1 MRFDIITLFPESIE
15 PYLESSIIGRAEKKK
30 LIKTK
35 VWQLRNFTK
44 NPASGAGKRR
54 KVDDR
59 AYGGG
64 PGMVISAEVVYNAVK
79 KVTKGIRDKKSVAVI
94 IFDAGGK
101 QFDDKTAI
109 NLVKKHKRLI
119 LVAGHYE
126 GIDERAEKMIKDA
139 GFKVY
144 KISIGP
150 YVLTGGEL
158 PSLVLVDSISRR
170 IPGVLGKAESLEESR
185 FGTGLQSYTRPEVIK
200 VAGKSYKVPK
210 VLLSG
215 HHKNIEE
222 WREKKTNK

>member
-1 MRFDIITLFPESIE
+1 MRFDIITLFPEVVL

-30 LIKTK
+30 LIQTK
-35 VWQLRNFTK
+35 VWQLRDFTK
-44 NPASGAGKRR
+44 NKHK

-64 PGMVISAEVVYNAVK
+64 PGMVISTEVVYNAIK

-109 NLVKKHKRLI
+109 NFSKKYKRLI
-119 LVAGHYE
+119 LITGHYE
-126 GIDERAEKMIKDA
+126 GIDERAEKMIKDI
-139 GFKVY
+139 GFRVY

-158 PSLVLVDSISRR
+158 PSLILVDSISRK
-170 IPGVLGKAESLEESR
+170 IPGVLGKAESLEEGR
-185 FGTGLQSYTRPEVIK
+185 FGAGLPSYTRPEVIK
-200 VAGKSYKVPK
+200 AGGKSYKVPK

-222 WREKKTNK
+222 WRRKKTKK